1 MERDK
6 NLRSG
11 FAKSIHSKKEISTK
25 EARKKEARDLISKN
39 IRALKYLED
48 K

>member
-1 MERDK
+1 MKQELENK
-6 NLRSG
+6 SG
-11 FAKSIHSKKEISTK
+11 FAKSIHPSKKLEKSEI
-25 EARKKEARDLISKN
+25 KKEVKNLIKSN